1 MAVFPVNPIIRKIL
15 EQLFLLL
22 SGLGPTSLGGYCD
35 LVGSWWG
42 DFSLL
47 VFWGLLFL
55 FPRDPLCRSARLPAS
70 PQVLGHLFVVVLLDY
85 LLLYK
90 GVPK

>member
-1 MAVFPVNPIIRKIL
+1 MFPVNPIIRKIL

-22 SGLGPTSLGGYCD
+22 SGLGPTSLCGYCN

-55 FPRDPLCRSARLPAS
+55 FFLLIR
-70 PQVLGHLFVVVLLDY
+70 FVDLLDY
-85 LLLYK
+85 LLLRK
-90 GVPK
+90 FLGISLWSSCWITCFSTRAWC